1 MADNDV
7 TSQPISAPELDV
19 DLREPPRRLLA
30 ILSYL
35 GPGLIMAAS
44 IVGSGEL
51 IATTITGAKSGIYLL
66 WLILIGC
73 MIKAL
78 VQIEIGRATI
88 ISGKQTLSALATVP
102 GPAVKNRG
110 NWIVWYWFFMW
121 FCSISQLGGIVGG
134 CGQALAI
141 VAPLTN
147 QGKISVE
154 YNSLEIDSQLSK
166 SIPSVSE
173 KLTVEGDPVAPKM
186 SPQQKANLK
195 KPEGRPIDDI
205 LWCIPITLITCVL
218 LIVGRYNA
226 IQSIATTMVVIFTAV
241 TVWNVMAI
249 QSMPNW
255 RVTGEQFIQGLSFGL
270 PPATDWKAAI
280 FFALST
286 IGIIGVG
293 AAELIQYPYWC
304 LEKGYARWTGRN
316 DGTAQWANR
325 AKGWLRVMKVDAMA
339 SLIIYT
345 FATIAFFILGVAIL
359 HRSNLIPEDEKMLQ
373 TLMSMYTPV
382 FGEYATPIFIVG
394 GLAVLYSTFFVANAS
409 HARTFTDAMC
419 VVNIIP
425 DTQATR
431 TRWIKI
437 LSGLFPIL
445 CLVIYYFV
453 PKPGLLVQISG
464 AAQTVMLPMLGYAS
478 LVFRFRDTPP
488 ELKPSKLWDVSLIIT
503 IFAML
508 IIAGWQLWM
517 YYDKISEWF
526 TR

>member
-1 MADNDV
+1 MADDLSTNQKV
-7 TSQPISAPELDV
+7 SAPELEV
-19 DLREPPRRLLA
+19 ELRDPPQRLIP

-51 IATTITGAKSGIYLL
+51 IATTVTGANAGISLL

-73 MIKAL
+73 MVKAL

-102 GPAVKNRG
+102 GPAVKGRG

-141 VAPLTN
+141 VAPLTE
-147 QGKISVE
+147 QGKITVE
-154 YNSLEIDSQLSK
+154 YNARIIDAKLAEA
-166 SIPSVSE
+166 IPSAASE
-173 KLTVEGDPVAPKM
+173 LAEKGDPVAPKVT
-186 SPQQKANLK
+186 PQEAAALK
-195 KPEGRPIDDI
+195 KPEGRAMDDV
-205 LWCIPITLITCVL
+205 LWCIPITLITCVM

-226 IQSIATTMVVIFTAV
+226 IQSISTAMVVIFTAV
-241 TVWNVMAI
+241 TVWNVIAI
-249 QSMPNW
+249 QSMPSW

-270 PPATDWKAAI
+270 PEAKDLETAV
-280 FFALST
+280 FVALST

-304 LEKGYARWTGRN
+304 LEKGYARWTGRY
-316 DGTAQWANR
+316 DGTPAWATR

-359 HRSNLIPEDEKMLQ
+359 HRSKLIPDDDRMLQ
-373 TLMSMYTPV
+373 MLMSMYTPV
-382 FGEYATPIFIVG
+382 FGDYATPIFIVG
-394 GLAVLYSTFFVANAS
+394 ALAVLYSTFFVANAS

-419 VVNIIP
+419 VVNVLP
-425 DTQATR
+425 DTIANR
-431 TRWIKI
+431 NRWIKI

-445 CLVIYYFV
+445 CLVIYV
-453 PKPGLLVQISG
+453 LIPKPGLLVLISG
-464 AAQTVMLPMLGYAS
+464 AAQTVMLPMLGYAA
-478 LVFRFRDTPP
+478 LVFRYRDVPA
-488 ELKPSKLWDVSLIIT
+488 ELKPSKLWDISLIIT
-503 IFAML
+503 IIAMVV
-508 IIAGWQLWM
+508 IAGWQMWM
-517 YYDKISEWF
+517 YFQKISTWLAS
-526 TR
+526 